1 MTARAFAQ
9 AQCASEQALTS
20 LLDRRSP
27 TQESA

>member
-9 AQCASEQALTS
+9 AQCAIEQALTS
-20 LLDRRSP
+20 LLDRSSL